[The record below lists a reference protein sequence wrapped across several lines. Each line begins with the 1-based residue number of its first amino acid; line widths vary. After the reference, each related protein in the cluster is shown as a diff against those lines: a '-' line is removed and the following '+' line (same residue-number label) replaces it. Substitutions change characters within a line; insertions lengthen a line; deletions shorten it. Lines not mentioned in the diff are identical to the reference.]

1 MKNYAKRILV
11 LSAALLLVLSLCG
24 CTGIV
29 DPPVVEEAKVVV
41 QESEYFVENDL
52 AITEFDFIHIQT
64 NRGGEAQHI
73 GYYYVEAE
81 NAEFALT
88 ETALIVWDFDY
99 DTQQWNLNT
108 IEHQDQVF
116 DYFS

>member
-1 MKNYAKRILV
+1 MKRYAKRILI
-11 LSAALLLVLSLCG
+11 LGAALMLMLALCG

-29 DPPVVEEAKVVV
+29 DPPVLDEAKVVV
-41 QESEYFVENDL
+41 EESDYFVENGL
-52 AITEFDFIHIQT
+52 TITEFDFIHIQT
-64 NRGGEAQHI
+64 NRGGDPQHI

-81 NAEFALT
+81 NSEFALT
-88 ETALIVWDFDY
+88 ETALIVWDFDF
-99 DTQQWNLNT
+99 DTQLWNLNT